1 MGKPPGANRPG
12 MKRRPAGAPP
22 ARIQR
27 RRPSPRRDGALPVI
41 ILRGERNSRHP
52 WVYGRML
59 DFPDEPLDPGT
70 VVEART
76 RAGRFVGRGFYNPE
90 STIALRL
97 LTEDPAEPVDAALF
111 RDRIGKAAALRRA
124 LFPADE
130 TDGYRL
136 VHSEGD
142 GLSGL
147 VIDRYGDI
155 FVVEPYSAGY
165 RGEIMRFVAEAVEAE
180 CPGARVVVRPDPRT
194 EEKERCSFRAEA
206 GAFPGPERC
215 EVREYDLV
223 MSVDLRGGH
232 KTGFF
237 LDQKRNRRL
246 ARDLAAGRTALDL
259 CSYTG
264 GFGISM
270 ALGGAASVTSVD
282 LDPAALAV
290 AAENARRNGVALE
303 TRRAD
308 VFEFLRGYTGA
319 GRRAGMIVLDPAK
332 LAGCRDEIAR
342 AFRTY
347 GDMNKLAIGAV
358 EPGGFLLTC
367 SCSGLVSERDF
378 LAIVSRAAAEADRIL
393 QFVEVRGA
401 PPDHPFSS
409 VFPEGRYLKAILAR
423 VW

>member
-1 MGKPPGANRPG
+1 MTRKQDARYGGATHRP
-12 MKRRPAGAPP
+12 RPHRPRAH
-22 ARIQR
+22 ARGG
-27 RRPSPRRDGALPVI
+27 PRADGGLPVI
-41 ILRGERNSRHP
+41 TLRGERNSRHP

-59 DFPDEPLDPGT
+59 DFPGEVLEPGV

-76 RAGRFVGRGFYNPE
+76 RAGRFVGRGFYNSE

-97 LTEDPAEPVDAALF
+97 LTEDPAERVDAALF
-111 RDRIGKAAALRRA
+111 RDRIARAATLRRA

-147 VIDRYGDI
+147 VVDRYGDL
-155 FVVEPYSAGY
+155 FVCEPYSAGY
-165 RGEIMRFVAEAVEAE
+165 RGEIMRFVAEAIVAE
-180 CPGARVVVRPDPRT
+180 YPGARVVVRPDPRT
-194 EEKERCSFRAEA
+194 EEKEGCSFKPEA
-206 GAFPGPERC
+206 GAFPGPDRAT
-215 EVREYDLV
+215 VREYDLA

-246 ARDLAAGRTALDL
+246 ARTLAAGRHALDL

-270 ALGGAASVTSVD
+270 ALGGAASVLCVD
-282 LDPAALAV
+282 LDPSALDV
-290 AAENARRNGVALE
+290 AQENAKLNKVTIE
-303 TRRAD
+303 TKRKD
-308 VFEFLRGYTGA
+308 VFEFLRDYGSI
-319 GRRAGMIVLDPAK
+319 GRRAGLVVLDPAK
-332 LAGCRDEIAR
+332 LAGCREEINR

-347 GDMNKLAIGAV
+347 GDMNKLAIGVV

-378 LAIVSRAAAEADRIL
+378 LSIVSNSAAEAGRVL
-393 QFVEVRGA
+393 QFVELRGA
-401 PPDHPFSS
+401 PPDHPFTS

-423 VW
+423 VL